1 MVGTALKWMLLLQDR
16 DLGGRSSVMLS
27 GLFVIFAT
35 DFTDNFV
42 TLMSISAFGQT
53 LLATFLETLSLRK
66 IS

>member
-1 MVGTALKWMLLLQDR
+1 
-16 DLGGRSSVMLS
+16 MLS